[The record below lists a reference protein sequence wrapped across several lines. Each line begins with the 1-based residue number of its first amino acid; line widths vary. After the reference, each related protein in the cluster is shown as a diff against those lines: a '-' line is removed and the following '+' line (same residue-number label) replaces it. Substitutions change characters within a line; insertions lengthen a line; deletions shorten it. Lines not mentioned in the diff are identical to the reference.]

1 MLIIGQPDMLR
12 DLRNSKWSRQL
23 SATLIKIL
31 VSGENHNLSNLVF
44 SLCMS
49 DCLAKVQD
57 TAMSLFYCSPRQH
70 FLMRPSQPVGL
81 SCHIVMQPS
90 GSQYIPKSCTLS
102 PLPLK
107 HHSKIKT
114 ALFHAVTI
122 QTGTC
127 SKCSSRRRTIAFWGN
142 LSPLQ

>member
-1 MLIIGQPDMLR
+1 ME
-12 DLRNSKWSRQL
+12 DL
-23 SATLIKIL
+23 
-31 VSGENHNLSNLVF
+31 VCGENHNISKLVF
-44 SLCMS
+44 SLCML
-49 DCLAKVQD
+49 DCFAKFQD